1 MNLTDNQIKFVND
14 AITLKVQ
21 QEESNIK
28 QLEREIAVT
37 NEISMKRSLERCIK
51 NSKVIMDELKEL
63 RRMFND

>member
-1 MNLTDNQIKFVND
+1 MLLHLKFNKKNL
-14 AITLKVQ
+14 
-21 QEESNIK
+21 NIK